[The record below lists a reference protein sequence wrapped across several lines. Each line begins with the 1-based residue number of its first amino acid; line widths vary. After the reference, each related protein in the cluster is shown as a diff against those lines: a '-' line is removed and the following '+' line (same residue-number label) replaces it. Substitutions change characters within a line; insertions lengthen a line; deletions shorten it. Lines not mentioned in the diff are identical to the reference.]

1 VIDMIF
7 YDCSTAPSPR
17 RARILLA
24 EKNAIFTTANID
36 ISKAEQLGDA
46 FKAINPACT
55 VPVLQLDDGTVITEN
70 AGIAA
75 YLEAAYPSPPM
86 FGSSATEN
94 GLVAAWNAKIEFDGL
109 QAIAE
114 AMRNSSPMMKGRA
127 LTGAVN
133 HDQIPELAARG
144 ITRLNLFFDRLNE
157 RLEGREF
164 VAIDSFSYA
173 DITAVVAVDFARIVR
188 VKAQQHHTNITRWRS
203 ALAERPSFSL

>member
-1 VIDMIF
+1 MIF
-7 YDCSTAPSPR
+7 YDCPTAPSPR

-24 EKNAIFTTANID
+24 EKNASFTTVNID
-36 ISKAEQLGDA
+36 IGKGEQMGDA

-55 VPVLQLDDGTVITEN
+55 VPVLQLEDGTVLTEN

-75 YLEAAYPSPPM
+75 YLEAAYPSLPM
-86 FGSSATEN
+86 FGSTPTEN

-127 LTGAVN
+127 LTGSVN
-133 HDQIPELAARG
+133 HEQIPELAARG
-144 ITRLNLFFDRLNE
+144 MNRLNVFFDQLNE

-164 VAIDSFSYA
+164 VAIDGFSYA
-173 DITAVVAVDFARIVR
+173 DITAGVAVDFARIVR
-188 VKAQQHHTNITRWRS
+188 VKAQEHHRNIIRWRS
-203 ALAERPSFSL
+203 SLAQRPSFSL